1 MACILH
7 IESAT
12 STGSLSVSKDENIIF
27 NKECTDGLSHAA
39 SLGVFAEE
47 AIRYLKKQHLKPD
60 AVAVS
65 EGPGSYTGLRI
76 GVSLAKGI
84 CYGLDIPLIA
94 IPTLKIIAS
103 QALNCQL
110 SIVNCQF
117 LCPMIDARRMEVY
130 AAIYDTNL
138 NLIRPVQA
146 DIIDKDSYQEY
157 LSQGKVAFFGDGSEK
172 CKTIINSPN
181 AVFIDGIYPTTS
193 AMLSLAENAFA
204 KQEFVDVAYFEPF
217 YLKEFQATI
226 PKNKVIAASVM

>member
-7 IESAT
+7 IETAT
-12 STGSLSVSKDENIIF
+12 STGSLSVSNNGNIIY
-27 NKECTDGLSHAA
+27 NKECTNEFSHSA

-47 AIRYLKKQHLKPD
+47 AIHCLNKQHLKPD

-84 CYGLDIPLIA
+84 CYGLEIPLIA
-94 IPTLKIIAS
+94 IPTLKIVAAK
-103 QALNCQL
+103 ALNSQL
-110 SIVNCQF
+110 SILNFQF

-130 AAIYDTNL
+130 SAIYDKNL
-138 NLIRPVQA
+138 DLIRPVQA
-146 DIIDKDSYQEY
+146 DIIDKDSYQDY
-157 LSQGKVAFFGDGSEK
+157 LSRGKVAFFGNGSEK
-172 CKTIINSPN
+172 CKSTIDSPN
-181 AVFIDGIYPTTS
+181 AVFIDGIYPAAS
-193 AMLSLAENAFA
+193 AMSALAEIAFA

-226 PKNKVIAASVM
+226 PKNKLF